1 MFIQKYNGC
10 LLELNFTECP
20 IFHLATL
27 VRLDFKTE
35 RFTVIEEKKK
45 KNRSN
50 RRKDGN
56 KKMDGIHKQEVT
68 SNRLLEE
75 LKDDPTTRAA
85 AL

>member
-45 KNRSN
+45 KKTEVIEEKMEI
-50 RRKDGN
+50 RKWMEFISR
-56 KKMDGIHKQEVT
+56 K
-68 SNRLLEE
+68 
-75 LKDDPTTRAA
+75 
-85 AL
+85 

>member
-35 RFTVIEEKKK
+35 RFTVIEERKK

>member
-27 VRLDFKTE
+27 VRLEFKTE
-35 RFTVIEEKKK
+35 RFTVIEKNKKK
-45 KNRSN
+45 KTSN

-56 KKMDGIHKQEVT
+56 KKMDGIHK
-68 SNRLLEE
+68 
-75 LKDDPTTRAA
+75 
-85 AL
+85 

>member
-35 RFTVIEEKKK
+35 RFTVIEKKK
-45 KNRSN
+45 KKTEVIEEKMEI
-50 RRKDGN
+50 RKWMEFISR
-56 KKMDGIHKQEVT
+56 K
-68 SNRLLEE
+68 
-75 LKDDPTTRAA
+75 
-85 AL
+85 

>member
-45 KNRSN
+45 KTEVIEEKMEI
-50 RRKDGN
+50 RKWMEFISR
-56 KKMDGIHKQEVT
+56 K
-68 SNRLLEE
+68 
-75 LKDDPTTRAA
+75 
-85 AL
+85 

>member
-35 RFTVIEEKKK
+35 RFTVIEGKKK
-45 KNRSN
+45 KKTEVIEKQR
-50 RRKDGN
+50 N
-56 KKMDGIHKQEVT
+56 KKDIKHIENK
-68 SNRLLEE
+68 
-75 LKDDPTTRAA
+75 
-85 AL
+85 

>member
-45 KNRSN
+45 NRSN